1 MDPTIS
7 TATTWTGDA
16 SPAGGALP
24 LLLRRLS
31 LFAFKN
37 YPSAELLIHSNVVCF
52 LGPNGS
58 GKTNLLD
65 AIHYLCLCK
74 SYFNSTDSQN
84 ITVGEEQSGIT
95 GDFLRD
101 GLPENIVCA
110 LRKGQRKL
118 FKRNHKE
125 YDRLADHIGSFP
137 AVIITPYDAELIND
151 GSEVR
156 RKFID
161 ASISQQSRPA
171 LEALLSYNQAL
182 LQRNNLLKQ
191 RPANLGDLLEPWN
204 YQLARFSETIY
215 SERTAFIE
223 NFTPLFAEVYA
234 YITQG
239 SEVPSIQYVSDK
251 DKGDPLELLQRQ
263 FARDQALERTT
274 AGPHKDELEFT
285 LDGLSL
291 KKFASQ
297 GQQKSFLI
305 ALKLAQLQYLRNHL
319 RAQPVLL
326 LDDLFDKVDEQRV
339 TRLLEWLHMYHPGQ
353 VFITDT
359 DLQRIP
365 SILST
370 MAVTHQVF
378 SIFKATV
385 QPIA

>member
-1 MDPTIS
+1 MDPTTS

-16 SPAGGALP
+16 LAAGGTMP
-24 LLLRRLS
+24 LVLQRLS
-31 LFAFKN
+31 LFSFKN
-37 YPSAELLIHSNVVCF
+37 YASAELHFSANVVCL

-74 SYFNSTDSQN
+74 SYFNSADSQN
-84 ITVGEEQSGIT
+84 ITVGEEQAGLT

-101 GLPENIVCA
+101 GLPEAIVCA

-156 RKFID
+156 RKFMD
-161 ASISQQSRPA
+161 ASISQQSRTA
-171 LEALLSYNQAL
+171 LEALLNYNQAL

-191 RPANLGDLLEPWN
+191 KPAQLADLVEPWN
-204 YQLARFSETIY
+204 YQLARFSEIIY
-215 SERTAFIE
+215 SERSAFIE
-223 NFTPLFAEVYA
+223 KFTPLFAEVYT

-239 SEVPSIQYVSDK
+239 SETPAIRYISDK
-251 DKGDPLELLQRQ
+251 DKGDPLELLQQQ
-263 FARDQALERTT
+263 FHRDQALERTT
-274 AGPHKDELEFT
+274 TGPHKDELEFT

-305 ALKLAQLQYLRNHL
+305 ALKLAQLQYLRNSL
-319 RAQPVLL
+319 KAQPVLL

-339 TRLLEWLHMYHPGQ
+339 THLLQWLHAHHPGQ

-359 DLQRIP
+359 DVKRIP
-365 SILST
+365 AILTAMS
-370 MAVTHQVF
+370 VQHEVF
-378 SIFKATV
+378 SVNKACI
-385 QPIA
+385 QPIV